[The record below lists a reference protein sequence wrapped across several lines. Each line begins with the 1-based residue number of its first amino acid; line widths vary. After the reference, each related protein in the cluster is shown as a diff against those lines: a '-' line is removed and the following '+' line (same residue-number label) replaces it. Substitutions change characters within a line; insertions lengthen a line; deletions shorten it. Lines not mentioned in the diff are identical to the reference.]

1 MGRMQRN
8 KGARGELEAAE
19 MLRKHLGIA
28 AERAARNG
36 VDGASDLDT
45 SMTFWKWEVKR
56 YARLGVESIMQRAE
70 LDQASSAIRLDH
82 TALLMR
88 ADDCEWLIVL
98 RLHDVPQF
106 LRDLEIQRL
115 RDPLWAYPASG
126 IRCCHPSPSRRAK
139 GVGRPGTG
147 SRRSCDVLEA
157 STHASSARPSLTTSR
172 RTTRSEWW
180 TTLRR
185 SSIPP
190 TWRFYAPIVTRRPI
204 AAQKRGFN
212 ERKTP
217 KTAFLG

>member
-70 LDQASSAIRLDH
+70 LDQAASANRLDH

-115 RDPLWAYPASG
+115 RDP
-126 IRCCHPSPSRRAK
+126 
-139 GVGRPGTG
+139 
-147 SRRSCDVLEA
+147 
-157 STHASSARPSLTTSR
+157 
-172 RTTRSEWW
+172 
-180 TTLRR
+180 
-185 SSIPP
+185 
-190 TWRFYAPIVTRRPI
+190 
-204 AAQKRGFN
+204 
-212 ERKTP
+212 
-217 KTAFLG
+217 